1 MLYMMPTDLLND
13 AFQSWFA
20 AARDQATLQMIAT
33 QSVQNRVQS
42 ELKKNLESCALYV
55 EDQVDVSYEPMAQIS
70 TPAKRA
76 RKSRAQ

>member
-55 EDQVDVSYEPMAQIS
+55 EDQVDVSYEPMAPS
-70 TPAKRA
+70 RTPVKRA
-76 RKSRAQ
+76 GKSRAR

>member
-1 MLYMMPTDLLND
+1 MMPTDLLND

-20 AARDQATLQMIAT
+20 VARDQATLQMIAT

-42 ELKKNLESCALYV
+42 ELKKSLESCALYV
-55 EDQVDVSYEPMAQIS
+55 EDQVDVTYEPVTPSS
-70 TPAKRA
+70 TPAKRV